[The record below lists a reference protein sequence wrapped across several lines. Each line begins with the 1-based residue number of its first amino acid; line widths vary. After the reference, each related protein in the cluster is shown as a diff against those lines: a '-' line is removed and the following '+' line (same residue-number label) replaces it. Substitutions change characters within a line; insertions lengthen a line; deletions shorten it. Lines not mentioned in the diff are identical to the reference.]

1 MLKYCFFSVALIL
14 AIPIL
19 IGLFYQV
26 FTDEPISVSTF
37 FQNMFKDVVGNEI
50 FLLIQI
56 AVLLFGIWS
65 FGGLSGRLII
75 DKGKSKFKLEDSKGV
90 KTLNVLAGGVLAVFK
105 KGDGKHAVKTPNMT
119 AGIRGTGV
127 YLTHDEH
134 DKKSYFC
141 TCYGKTHL
149 HTDKEEFS
157 LEATHHNM
165 LWVKE
170 DGTTKPEMKMMG
182 HSDEDLRELEAF
194 VGRIPE
200 FDMK

>member
-1 MLKYCFFSVALIL
+1 MKKIFI
-14 AIPIL
+14 
-19 IGLFYQV
+19 
-26 FTDEPISVSTF
+26 ISVIISLFTSLLASQNINTKGDVLINGKKLTKSTVIKIGDF
-37 FQNMFKDVVGNEI
+37 IETKKNSKIKFNIGPNA
-50 FLLIQI
+50 FL
-56 AVLLFGIWS
+56 A
-65 FGGLSGRLII
+65 
-75 DKGKSKFKLEDSKGV
+75 KGKSKFKLEDSKGV

-105 KGDGKHAVKTPNMT
+105 KGDDKHAVKTPNMT

-134 DKKSYFC
+134 DNKSYFC

-149 HTDKEEFS
+149 HTQKEELE

-170 DGTTKPEMKMMG
+170 DGSTKPEMRMMG